1 MFQLFKVIRVS
12 IYVGTLFLFQN
23 CSSQLPSIWVL
34 RDIQSLDAKVMST
47 VQWLKIEKSN
57 VKFLDKAC
65 LLYTSPSPRDR
76 TRSRMPSSA

>member
-34 RDIQSLDAKVMST
+34 RDVQSLDAKVMST

-57 VKFLDKAC
+57 VKFLYC
-65 LLYTSPSPRDR
+65 LLYTSPSPRDVEE
-76 TRSRMPSSA
+76 SRMPSSA